1 VRLGGSAARRLGG
14 SAPRLLGLLALALL
28 ACREKPPCVNCD
40 TVVIAATG
48 EPSTLLPPL
57 VGETVGRDVS
67 DQVFERL
74 ADLKPGKAPLDS
86 TGYLP
91 RLAKSWERVDSLTL
105 RFHLRPGARW
115 HDGRPVTANDVV
127 FSFEA
132 YADSALET
140 AAGEQIRGSLHA
152 EAADSSTVLVRF
164 TRSYPEQLLDA
175 TWHVRIIPAHIWA
188 EIQRAEWINDS
199 SLTHL
204 VGSGPYRIARWEHG
218 QSLTLEA
225 DSTQKPLPAIRRLVW
240 RFAPDPD
247 AALNSVLSHEA
258 DLMETVGAPDRVA
271 RVEGDTSLS
280 AVRYPSAAYGFV
292 GYRVSAAGR
301 LGGSASGDVLGDRAV
316 RRALNQAVD
325 RSAVAKA
332 IFGPDSKAPP
342 GPMSQLLW
350 IWDDGIRTLPFDTA
364 AASRELD
371 GAGWVRGSDGNRR
384 KAGRPLR
391 FEILVPATSVT
402 RKNAAVALQ
411 EAWRQV
417 GAQVSV
423 AAVEFPVFQKRLAEG
438 KFDAYIGA
446 YLDEPSPRGLAD
458 QWTVAGIGVLNY
470 GGYRSAEFDSL
481 FARALAVRSL
491 PEARTAWREAMDRI
505 NDDAPALF
513 LYAPTNVAAVS
524 HRLEGVEIDPYSW
537 VSGVREWKVSGER

>member
-1 VRLGGSAARRLGG
+1 MTARRLGGSAARRLGL
-14 SAPRLLGLLALALL
+14 AAMLLGG
-28 ACREKPPCVNCD
+28 CRSKAPCVNCD

-48 EPSTLLPPL
+48 EPSALLPPL
-57 VGETVGRDVS
+57 VGETVGRDIS

-74 ADLKPGKAPLDS
+74 ADLEPGKAPLDS
-86 TGYLP
+86 SGYEP

-127 FSFEA
+127 FSFDA
-132 YADSALET
+132 YADSTLET
-140 AAGEQIRGSLHA
+140 AAGEQIRGSLKA
-152 EAADSSTVLVRF
+152 EATDSSTVVVRF
-164 TRSYPEQLLDA
+164 SSRLSGTAARRDLARPNPPGPYLDRDPAGGVGQRQQSCPPGGERTVSHHAMGTRS
-175 TWHVRIIPAHIWA
+175 VAHA
-188 EIQRAEWINDS
+188 
-199 SLTHL
+199 
-204 VGSGPYRIARWEHG
+204 Y
-218 QSLTLEA
+218 A
-225 DSTQKPLPAIRRLVW
+225 DSTQSPLPAIRRVVW

-247 AALNSVLSHEA
+247 AALNAVLSHEA
-258 DLMETVGAPDRVA
+258 DLMETVGSPERVA

-292 GYRVSAAGR
+292 GYKLSAARR
-301 LGGSASGDVLGDRAV
+301 LGGSAARPTLLGDRAV
-316 RRALNQAVD
+316 RRALNMAVD
-325 RSAVAKA
+325 RNAVAKA

-364 AASRELD
+364 AAGRELD
-371 GAGWVRGSDGNRR
+371 SAGWIRGADGSRR

-391 FEILVPATSVT
+391 FEILVPATSVS

-417 GAQVSV
+417 GAEVSV

-458 QWTVAGIGVLNY
+458 QWTTAGINVLNY
-470 GGYRSAEFDSL
+470 GGYRSASFDSL
-481 FARALAVRSL
+481 FTRALA
-491 PEARTAWREAMDRI
+491 ARIAARV
-505 NDDAPALF
+505 PA
-513 LYAPTNVAAVS
+513 AHGA
-524 HRLEGVEIDPYSW
+524 R
-537 VSGVREWKVSGER
+537 R

>member
-1 VRLGGSAARRLGG
+1 MRLARR
-14 SAPRLLGLLALALL
+14 LGLLALLL
-28 ACREKPPCVNCD
+28 VACREKPACVNCD

-48 EPSTLLPPL
+48 EPSSLLPPL
-57 VGETVGRDVS
+57 VGETVGRDIS

-86 TGYLP
+86 TGYEP
-91 RLAKSWERVDSLTL
+91 RLAQSWERVDSLTL
-105 RFHLRPGARW
+105 RFHLRTGARW
-115 HDGRPVTANDVV
+115 HDGRAVTANDVV
-127 FSFEA
+127 FSFDA
-132 YADSALET
+132 YADSTLET

-164 TRSYPEQLLDA
+164 SRSYPEQLLDA

-188 EIQRAEWINDS
+188 GIQRPEWINDS
-199 SLTHL
+199 SLAHL
-204 VGSGPYRIARWEHG
+204 VGSGPYRITRWEHG

-225 DSTQKPLPAIRRLVW
+225 DSTQSPLPAIRRLVW

-247 AALNSVLSHEA
+247 AALNAVLSHEA
-258 DLMETVGAPDRVA
+258 DLMETVGPPDRVA

-292 GYRVSAAGR
+292 GYRVSA
-301 LGGSASGDVLGDRAV
+301 GSLEDRAV
-316 RRALNQAVD
+316 RRALNMAVD
-325 RSAVAKA
+325 RTAIAKA

-364 AASRELD
+364 AAGRELD
-371 GAGWVRGSDGNRR
+371 SAGWVRGSEGIRR

-391 FEILVPATSVT
+391 FEILVPATSIT

-411 EAWRQV
+411 EAWRQA

-438 KFDAYIGA
+438 KFEAYIGA

-458 QWTVAGIGVLNY
+458 QWTAAGIGVLNY
-470 GGYRSAEFDSL
+470 GGYRSAGFDSL
-481 FARALAVRSL
+481 FAQALAVRSL
-491 PEARTAWREAMDRI
+491 PEAHTAWRAAMDRI

-524 HRLEGVEIDPYSW
+524 HRLERVEIDPYSW
-537 VSGVREWKVSGER
+537 VSGIRHWRVRGER

>member
-1 VRLGGSAARRLGG
+1 M
-14 SAPRLLGLLALALL
+14 LLLL

-40 TVVIAATG
+40 TVVVSATG
-48 EPSTLLPPL
+48 EPSSLLPPL
-57 VGETVGRDVS
+57 VGETVGRDIS

-86 TGYLP
+86 TGYEP

-105 RFHLRPGARW
+105 RFHLRTGARW

-127 FSFEA
+127 FSFDA
-132 YADSALET
+132 YADSTLET
-140 AAGEQIRGSLHA
+140 AAGEQLRGSLHA

-164 TRSYPEQLLDA
+164 SRSYPEQLLDA

-199 SLTHL
+199 SLAHL
-204 VGSGPYRIARWEHG
+204 VGSGPYRITRWEHG
-218 QSLTLEA
+218 QALTLEA
-225 DSTQKPLPAIRRLVW
+225 DSAQSPLPAIRRLVW

-247 AALNSVLSHEA
+247 AALNAVLSHEA
-258 DLMETVGAPDRVA
+258 DLMETVGSPDRVA

-292 GYRVSAAGR
+292 GYRER
-301 LGGSASGDVLGDRAV
+301 LGDSGSGGEVLQDRAV
-316 RRALNQAVD
+316 RRALNMAVD
-325 RSAVAKA
+325 RTAIAKA

-364 AASRELD
+364 AAGRELD
-371 GAGWVRGSDGNRR
+371 SAGWVRGSEGNRR

-458 QWTVAGIGVLNY
+458 QWTTAGIGVLNY
-470 GGYRSAEFDSL
+470 GGYRSAGFDSL
-481 FARALAVRSL
+481 FGQALAVRSL

-524 HRLEGVEIDPYSW
+524 HRLEGVAIDPYSW
-537 VSGVREWKVSGER
+537 VSGIRNWRLRGER

>member
-1 VRLGGSAARRLGG
+1 MSRSAARRLGM
-14 SAPRLLGLLALALL
+14 LGMLLL
-28 ACREKPPCVNCD
+28 ACREKAPCVNCD

-48 EPSTLLPPL
+48 EPSALLPPL
-57 VGETVGRDVS
+57 VGETVGRDIS

-86 TGYLP
+86 MGYEP

-127 FSFEA
+127 FSFDA
-132 YADSALET
+132 YADSTLET

-152 EAADSSTVLVRF
+152 EAPDSSTVLVRF
-164 TRSYPEQLLDA
+164 SRSYPEQLLDA

-188 EIQRAEWINDS
+188 EIQRSEWINDS
-199 SLTHL
+199 SLAHL

-225 DSTQKPLPAIRRLVW
+225 DSTQSPLPAIRRLVW

-247 AALNSVLSHEA
+247 AALNAVLSHEA
-258 DLMETVGAPDRVA
+258 DLMETVGSPDRVA

-292 GYRVSAAGR
+292 GYRVSAARR
-301 LGGSASGDVLGDRAV
+301 LGGSATGEEVLEDRAV
-316 RRALNQAVD
+316 RRALNMSVD
-325 RSAVAKA
+325 RSAIAKA

-350 IWDDGIRTLPFDTA
+350 IWDDGIRALPFDTA
-364 AASRELD
+364 AAGRELD
-371 GAGWVRGSDGNRR
+371 SAGWARGADGGRR

-391 FEILVPATSVT
+391 FEILVPATSIT

-411 EAWRQV
+411 EAWRKV

-458 QWTVAGIGVLNY
+458 QWTAAGIGVLNY
-470 GGYRSAEFDSL
+470 GGYRSTGFDSL
-481 FARALAVRSL
+481 FARALGVRSL

-524 HRLEGVEIDPYSW
+524 HRLDGVVIDPYSW
-537 VSGVREWKVSGER
+537 VSGVRGWRVRSKE

>member
-1 VRLGGSAARRLGG
+1 LARRLG
-14 SAPRLLGLLALALL
+14 LLAMLL
-28 ACREKPPCVNCD
+28 VACREKPACLNCD

-48 EPSTLLPPL
+48 EPSSLLPPL
-57 VGETVGRDVS
+57 VGETVARDIS

-86 TGYLP
+86 TAYEP

-127 FSFEA
+127 FSFDA
-132 YADSALET
+132 YADSTLET

-152 EAADSSTVLVRF
+152 EALDSSTVLVRF
-164 TRSYPEQLLDA
+164 SRSYPEQLLDA
-175 TWHVRIIPAHIWA
+175 TWHVRVIPAHIWA

-225 DSTQKPLPAIRRLVW
+225 DSTQKPLPAIRRVVW

-247 AALNSVLSHEA
+247 AALNAVLSHEA

-271 RVEGDTSLS
+271 RVEGDPSLS

-292 GYRVSAAGR
+292 GYHVSAAHR
-301 LGGSASGDVLGDRAV
+301 QSGSPAGTDILGDRAV
-316 RRALNQAVD
+316 RRALNMAVN
-325 RSAVAKA
+325 RTAIAKA

-350 IWDDGIRTLPFDTA
+350 IWDDGIRTLSFDTA
-364 AASRELD
+364 AAGHELD
-371 GAGWVRGSDGNRR
+371 SAGWVRGSDGNRR

-391 FEILVPATSVT
+391 FEILVPATSIT

-458 QWTVAGIGVLNY
+458 QWTAAGMGVLNY
-470 GGYRSAEFDSL
+470 GGYRSPGFDSL
-481 FARALAVRSL
+481 FTHALAVRSL
-491 PEARTAWREAMDRI
+491 SEARTAWREAMDRI

-537 VSGVREWKVSGER
+537 VSGVRKWKVRREN